1 MNSPIFS
8 LRIPEDLLKEIRR
21 EAKRRNQSVAATIK
35 QLTEEALAWHL
46 TRK

>member
-8 LRIPEDLLKEIRR
+8 LRIPEDLLKQIRR

-35 QLTEEALAWHL
+35 QLTEEALECQPI
-46 TRK
+46 RK

>member
-35 QLTEEALAWHL
+35 QLTEEALEWQL